1 MICERPDI
9 HKDYDDG
16 GDYQIKPAALSLKEN
31 IPPLSSLSLP
41 ALCQRPCAGVTERG
55 ASLGRLHQLL
65 RWMLVMY
72 QFETPREK

>member
-31 IPPLSSLSLP
+31 IPPLSSLSLS
-41 ALCQRPCAGVTERG
+41 AVCRRRG
-55 ASLGRLHQLL
+55 EARRSGDFISFSDQ
-65 RWMLVMY
+65 
-72 QFETPREK
+72 EK